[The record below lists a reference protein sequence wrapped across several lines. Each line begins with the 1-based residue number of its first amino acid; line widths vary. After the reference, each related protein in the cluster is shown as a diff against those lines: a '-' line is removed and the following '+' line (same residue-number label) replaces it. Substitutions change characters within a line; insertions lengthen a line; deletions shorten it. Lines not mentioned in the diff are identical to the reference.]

1 MKMPLSFS
9 QNLLSHNSKHAF
21 SHFRSMRIRIMGNI
35 GACFIKLRQFND
47 AVSSYEHIMN
57 EHPDFKPGFNL
68 VLCYYA
74 LQGMT

>member
-1 MKMPLSFS
+1 
-9 QNLLSHNSKHAF
+9 
-21 SHFRSMRIRIMGNI
+21 MGNI